1 MGTEVLQSFSVKHT
15 NIYFQIPTSSLSK
28 QDISVNMINHQTKG
42 VKSTMLTNYGNV
54 KICFR
59 RILSNNHK
67 LSVFDILLVFPKRY
81 KYDKPSVNLRETR
94 TEVRLTAHNLR
105 ISCGLL

>member
-1 MGTEVLQSFSVKHT
+1 MGTEVLQSYSVKHT

-59 RILSNNHK
+59 RILSNNNK

-81 KYDKPSVNLRETR
+81 KYD
-94 TEVRLTAHNLR
+94 
-105 ISCGLL
+105 